1 MENIKNLIKL
11 LTLEELDPCLYR
23 GESFMTPWGR
33 VFGGQVLG
41 QAMHAAY
48 QTVPKERIAHSMHA
62 YFILGGDCN
71 FPIIYHVDTIRDG
84 GSYSTRRVTAQQ
96 KGKSIFVMA
105 VSFHKKEEGFNHQIS
120 APKVLPPEELLT
132 DVEQIK
138 HIEAIDPIL
147 YRRMKGIH
155 PHAIEFRPVEK
166 PDPFNPNPAPPFRNI
181 WLRAKEQL
189 ENSIPLQ
196 HQLLA
201 YASDYNLLLTAVNP
215 HQAEVER
222 GNVFLASLDHAM
234 WFHRSFNMSDWLLYA
249 LDSPSASNGRGFSR
263 GEIFDRE
270 GKLVASVVQEGVIRK
285 GKKRK
290 K

>member
-11 LTLEELDPCLYR
+11 LTLEQLDPCLYR

-48 QTVPKERIAHSMHA
+48 QTVPEERIAHSMHG

-84 GSYSTRRVTAQQ
+84 GSYTTRRVTAQQ

-105 VSFHKKEEGFNHQIS
+105 VSFHKKEEGFDHQIS
-120 APKVLPPEELLT
+120 APKVSPPEELLT

-166 PDPFNPNPAPPFRNI
+166 ADPFNPNPAPPFRNI

-189 ENSIPLQ
+189 DNSIPLQ

-215 HQAEVER
+215 HQAKVER
-222 GNVFLASLDHAM
+222 GNLFLASLDHAM
-234 WFHRSFNMSDWLLYA
+234 WFHHWWLPWCRKESFEKERKLRSSMD
-249 LDSPSASNGRGFSR
+249 
-263 GEIFDRE
+263 I
-270 GKLVASVVQEGVIRK
+270 
-285 GKKRK
+285 
-290 K
+290 

>member
-1 MENIKNLIKL
+1 MENIKNLIDL
-11 LTLEELDPCLYR
+11 LTLEQLDPCLYR

-48 QTVPKERIAHSMHA
+48 QTVPEERIAHSMHA
-62 YFILGGDCN
+62 YFILGGDCD

-105 VSFHKKEEGFNHQIS
+105 VSFHKKEKGFDHQIS
-120 APKVLPPEELLT
+120 APDVLPPEELLT

-166 PDPFNPNPAPPFRNI
+166 ADPFNPNPMPPFRNI

-189 ENSIPLQ
+189 DNSIPLQ

-215 HQAEVER
+215 HQAKVER

-285 GKKRK
+285 GKKK
-290 K
+290 